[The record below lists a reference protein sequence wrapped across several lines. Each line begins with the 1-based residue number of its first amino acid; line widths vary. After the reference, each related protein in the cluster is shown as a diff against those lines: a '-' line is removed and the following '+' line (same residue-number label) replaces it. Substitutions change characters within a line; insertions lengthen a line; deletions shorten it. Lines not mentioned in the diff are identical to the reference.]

1 MAQVYSDTSRE
12 NDKWSLP
19 DAETFQLTAAE
30 LAESADFADE
40 QYGYLKR
47 FPLAAM
53 NSKVREKMLDTMI
66 DELCIEGGWFYHYC
80 LPGCLP
86 DSSPIGPFDTEQAA
100 IEALRNE

>member
-19 DAETFQLTAAE
+19 DAEVFYRE
-30 LAESADFADE
+30 LSENTSDTVFWDDDDNE
-40 QYGYLKR
+40 PYG
-47 FPLAAM
+47 
-53 NSKVREKMLDTMI
+53 
-66 DELCIEGGWFYHYC
+66 EGFYYWFC

-86 DSSPIGPFDTEQAA
+86 DSSPIGPFETEQAA